1 MVQSR
6 DWCFRASREQEQAT
20 RLHGPGGVRGA
31 RSPAPHCEQQGGP
44 PGSARPGG
52 KRRSG
57 QVVRRAARRVG
68 AAASEDLAGR
78 PLGRPHRDPRQF
90 FGLGGHSLLGV
101 RMFARLEEEL
111 GVPLP
116 LAMLFEGPS
125 IAQLATLL
133 REQKRLTPSQLLAF
147 RAFGGGRPVR
157 YMEDEQP
164 WYGLHLPSRSKPWP
178 RSTSIVSARCSLKV
192 LISSVGIPLVE
203 LWRLRWRTSY
213 TGRGKQWRSWYW
225 SIPQTGAA

>member
-1 MVQSR
+1 MVPAAFVALDRLPLTANSKVDRQ
-6 DWCFRASREQEQAT
+6 DLPDLEAS
-20 RLHGPGGVRGA
+20 
-31 RSPAPHCEQQGGP
+31 
-44 PGSARPGG
+44 
-52 KRRSG
+52 
-57 QVVRRAARRVG
+57 VG
-68 AAASEDLAGR
+68 AVKSSAE
-78 PLGRPHRDPRQF
+78 PRDELERQLVKIWQDVLSVGPVGIRDNF

-133 REQKRLTPSQLLAF
+133 REQKRLTPSRLLAF

-213 TGRGKQWRSWYW
+213 TGRGKRWRSWYW